1 VKHIHAIA
9 IAPQVATV
17 NKPSRARSVTGGFA
31 QQLAIASSPTTAAQ
45 AAMPVTRTAPAKL
58 APAKPASSESADG
71 DVVAATNN
79 AEVMTANRSAASS
92 PAAAASTPTSTA
104 SPAGTAT
111 PSNVATGL
119 ATSLASRGPARGLVS
134 AVTRANASKQ
144 APASAA
150 QTNQTQPEDAAQSTT
165 PVSDA
170 LAVLKQPAALIMP
183 ASMATK
189 TASDELTAAPT
200 KASESTAAPAPEA
213 TDEAAPTDE
222 TRPTP
227 AAPAAADDDLS
238 VDAAPRT
245 PLEQAVHDLLSQLDD
260 GGSKHDSS
268 STDDDAA
275 QAAAQTKLAASA
287 QPMGQVSEARPVAA
301 MAPAAP
307 VAQDTPQM
315 QSSTHAHIV
324 LGDDDSRIVMTVAV
338 RGAAVNVTLKA
349 SDDHVAAALAR
360 NAGALDDAMRHRG
373 LELDQFQ
380 NERDSS
386 PRRNSE
392 REDQPTREQPDP
404 DSAEPFELE
413 EQV

>member
-9 IAPQVATV
+9 VAPQPATV
-17 NKPSRARSVTGGFA
+17 SKSNRPRPITGGFA
-31 QQLAIASSPTTAAQ
+31 QQLAVATSSTTGVQPAA
-45 AAMPVTRTAPAKL
+45 PVTRTAPAKL
-58 APAKPASSESADG
+58 APSKSAPSESADS
-71 DVVAATNN
+71 DVIAATNN
-79 AEVMTANRSAASS
+79 AAVMTAN
-92 PAAAASTPTSTA
+92 AAATTTT
-104 SPAGTAT
+104 SPAGTAAS
-111 PSNVATGL
+111 SNVATSL
-119 ATSLASRGPARGLVS
+119 ATNLASRGSARGLVS

-144 APASAA
+144 APASPA
-150 QTNQTQPEDAAQSTT
+150 QPNQTQPEDETQSTT

-183 ASMATK
+183 AAMATK

-213 TDEAAPTDE
+213 TDDAAPTDE
-222 TRPTP
+222 ARPTP
-227 AAPAAADDDLS
+227 PAAPAADDDLS

-245 PLEQAVHDLLSQLDD
+245 PLERAVHDLLSQLDD

-287 QPMGQVSEARPVAA
+287 QPMGQISTARPAVAP
-301 MAPAAP
+301 APAAP

-315 QSSTHAHIV
+315 QSATHAHIV
-324 LGDDDSRIVMTVAV
+324 LGDDASRIVMTVAV

-386 PRRNSE
+386 PRRESE

-404 DSAEPFELE
+404 DSAEPFQLE